1 MHQNPGISNMLQQ
14 CMSYVHAQNLS
25 ASTSNCFIAKLVA
38 GVLAGVTDLPAEL
51 SRCFL
56 LIQELDQKSKT
67 LQTQI
72 EDRCRKHVLDHT
84 AEYEV
89 CMAVMWFLSLQVYST
104 CTYKACFLRCMVSSC
119 PMKLT

>member
-1 MHQNPGISNMLQQ
+1 MHQQCIS
-14 CMSYVHAQNLS
+14 YADAQK
-25 ASTSNCFIAKLVA
+25 TFCFMQPLLHSQACSWDLHTQLC
-38 GVLAGVTDLPAEL
+38 GDLAGVTDLPAEL

-89 CMAVMWFLSLQVYST
+89 CIV
-104 CTYKACFLRCMVSSC
+104 
-119 PMKLT
+119 